1 MAGSNTPNADFSAL
15 NATPSGQ
22 VVGSSSLSSSA
33 STTGS
38 SVGDRSSLVT
48 GGPTGLL
55 ESFDPAADLFGC
67 LKPGDIVGERY
78 RVQSLVGRGG
88 MGMVYK
94 VEQIFLGKEL
104 ALKILHS
111 RSATDVTVR
120 RFQHEARAAF
130 GIEHPNLISVHDFGL
145 LDQRVPFL
153 VMDYVRGQSLAHMIE
168 KCGTLTV
175 EEAVPI
181 FLRICFGLGY
191 AHERGVIHRDM
202 KPSNIMLVDGMS
214 ASDEGRVKIVDFGI
228 AKFTQLEAS
237 EFQALTRTGEVFGSP
252 LYMSPEQCSGSPV
265 DQRADIYSLGCVF
278 FEILTGTTP
287 FVGANAL
294 STMMQHM
301 GETPPSLKEASMGKD
316 FPPMLEQ
323 IIAKMLAKRAAERY
337 QNLAQVAADLAALE
351 RTLADPVLLANTVLV
366 DQQTKHNKQVK
377 QINQSGVENGM
388 VSVSRPFLYLTTAL
402 VVAISASVS
411 SLITV
416 HLNPKKTDDQPFAT
430 PVAAKKRSYPDLKLI
445 HIDEA
450 KQFVKTLENKSSKS
464 EEAKDTILKLLKVE
478 DRSGKMQVRFI
489 FVSELALRAIAR
501 AKWIRHLDMTGSDID
516 NPNLIMLTRLPQLRH
531 VTFTSSEL
539 DDIGAA
545 AISKCTTVNDIS
557 ASWCERL
564 TDKAIPYFTIM
575 PSLKKLEISGT
586 TLTPLSIRF
595 LADDERLEYLD
606 LRAVTGVD
614 DESFAPMVDSKLL
627 FLNVESTHI
636 GDSAAKHFSKMRNL
650 LSISVGGTNISA
662 RGIEVLLENKKLR
675 TIMYTLTPYLQRRDI
690 QLLKFKHPEV
700 RFLEG
705 FQKGDATGL

>member
-15 NATPSGQ
+15 NKTPSGQ
-22 VVGSSSLSSSA
+22 VVGSSLRCTSDSA
-33 STTGS
+33 TGPS
-38 SVGDRSSLVT
+38 FQNGSSLVV
-48 GGPTGLL
+48 GGPSGLL
-55 ESFDPAADLFGC
+55 ESFDPAADVFGR
-67 LKPGDIVGERY
+67 LKAGDIVGERY
-78 RVQSLVGRGG
+78 RVQSLVGYGG

-104 ALKILHS
+104 ALKILHG

-130 GIEHPNLISVHDFGL
+130 GIDHPNLISVHDFGL

-153 VMDYVRGQSLAHMIE
+153 VMDYVRGQSLAHLVE

-175 EEAVPI
+175 DEAVPI

-237 EFQALTRTGEVFGSP
+237 EIQALTRTGEVFGSP

-278 FEILTGTTP
+278 FEVLTGTTP

-316 FPPMLEQ
+316 FPPVLEQ
-323 IIAKMLAKRAAERY
+323 IIAKMLAKRAKERY
-337 QNLAQVAADLAALE
+337 QNLGQVAVDLAAVE

-366 DQQTKHNKQVK
+366 DQQPKQNKQVK
-377 QINQSGVENGM
+377 QINQPGVENGM
-388 VSVSRPFLYLTTAL
+388 VSVSRPFLYLMTAL
-402 VVAISASVS
+402 VVAISASAS

-416 HLNPKKTDDQPFAT
+416 HLNAKKADDQPLAA
-430 PVAAKKRSYPDLKLI
+430 PVAAKKRTYPDLKLI
-445 HIDEA
+445 HVDEA
-450 KQFVKTLENKSSKS
+450 KQFVKTLENKSPKP

-478 DRSGKMQVRFI
+478 EKSGKMQMRFI

-501 AKWIRHLDMTGSDID
+501 TKWIRHLDMTGCDID
-516 NPNLIMLTRLPQLRH
+516 NPNLIMLTRLPQLKH

-545 AISKCTTVNDIS
+545 AISKCTTINDIS

-595 LADDERLEYLD
+595 LADDERLQYLD

-636 GDSAAKHFSKMRNL
+636 EDKAAKYFSKMRNL
-650 LSISVGGTNISA
+650 LSIAVGGTNMSA
-662 RGIEVLLENKKLR
+662 RGIEALLENKKLR
-675 TIMYTLTPYLQRRDI
+675 TIMYTLTPYLQRQDI
-690 QLLKFKHPEV
+690 QLLKMKHPEV